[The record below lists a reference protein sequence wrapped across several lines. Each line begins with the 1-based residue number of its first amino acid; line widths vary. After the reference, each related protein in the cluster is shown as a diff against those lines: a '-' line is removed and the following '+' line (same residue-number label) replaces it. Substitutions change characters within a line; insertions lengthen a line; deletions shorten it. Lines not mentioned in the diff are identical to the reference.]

1 METFNNQLHMWSVVY
16 VVSIRETWGGN
27 RFGSDQHMLY
37 TRFTYLTKKKMDYE
51 ESARID
57 NGNH

>member
-1 METFNNQLHMWSVVY
+1 MWSVVY

-37 TRFTYLTKKKMDYE
+37 TRFTYLTKKKMDYD

-57 NGNH
+57 NGNHLQ